1 MNDHSIAEKITEYID
16 SHLDDDLSLD
26 SISAVL
32 HYSKFYIARAFR
44 EKTGTTIYKYIRE
57 QRLSLAAWKLAGT
70 DKPII
75 EIAYEAH
82 YASQQAFMLAFYRL
96 YHCTP
101 QTYRKNTLKGGM
113 MAA

>member
-16 SHLDDDLSLD
+16 SHLEDELSLD
-26 SISAVL
+26 SISDAL
-32 HYSKFYIARAFR
+32 HYSKYYTARAFR
-44 EKTGTTIYKYIRE
+44 EQTGTTIYKYIQE
-57 QRLSLAAWKLAGT
+57 QRLSLAAWKLART

-82 YASQQAFMLAFYRL
+82 YTSQQAFMLAFRRL

-101 QTYRKNTLKGGM
+101 QIYRKNTLKGGM